1 MPKISAKNRYLHPS
15 KTQLY
20 FRLSLVILLGSGLAL
35 ANFFVFENY
44 LSLLALVICAILI
57 IIFMLLPA
65 KDITVTIKDNG
76 LLVDKFLLPWDVCH
90 SWVMVDLGD
99 MVEFIIQTTNLDSAY
114 YYFYADPRQEE
125 FAEFLEKLSVTL
137 PYNEEIEDKN
147 VLHKI
152 LRFLGLS

>member
-1 MPKISAKNRYLHPS
+1 MSQISAKNRHSNLN
-15 KTQLY
+15 KNQTY
-20 FRLSLVILLGSGLAL
+20 FNLVLVILLGSGLAL
-35 ANFFVFENY
+35 ANFFLFENY
-44 LSLLALVICAILI
+44 LSLLTLVICTILI
-57 IIFMLLPA
+57 IVFMLLPA
-65 KDITVTIKDNG
+65 KEIAVTLKNNG

-114 YYFYADPRQEE
+114 YYFYADPNQEG
-125 FAEFLEKLSVTL
+125 FAEFLKKLSTTL
-137 PYNEEIEDKN
+137 PYNEEIEEKN

>member
-1 MPKISAKNRYLHPS
+1 MPKIFAKNRYLHPS
-15 KTQLY
+15 ATQLY
-20 FRLSLVILLGSGLAL
+20 LRLGLVILLGSGLAL

-44 LSLLALVICAILI
+44 LSLLALVICTILI

-65 KDITVTIKDNG
+65 KEIAVTVKDNG
-76 LLVDKFLLPWDVCH
+76 LLVDKFLLLWDVCH

-114 YYFYADPRQEE
+114 YYFYADPNQED
-125 FAEFLEKLSVTL
+125 FAEFLEKLSTTL
-137 PYNEEIEDKN
+137 PYNEEIEEKN